1 MRFVKLHADDG
12 GPVFVNPEA
21 VERVSKRDVR
31 GGGSLVTLAH
41 GAAHVSEEAE
51 EAARLLEECPSWR
64 EVKPT
69 KVPSHGAPR

>member
-12 GPVFVNPEA
+12 GPIFVNPEM
-21 VERVSKRDVR
+21 VDRISKRDTR
-31 GGGSLVTLAH
+31 GGGSAIVVSHTMV
-41 GAAHVSEEAE
+41 HVSEAPE
-51 EAARLLEECPSWR
+51 EAARLLEERPAWR